1 MEGTPATPSKV
12 LPPVAVSPPKTLM
25 TIDAAAN
32 PSRKEIKAVTRRME
46 TFMQPR
52 ALLVSQNENDV
63 RVLTRSFVE
72 SGILV
77 ELCTD
82 PQRTSARLRS
92 GQFQAA
98 IVDAND
104 RPGARAVLAA
114 VQDAP
119 IKHKPLVIV
128 LTDKDT
134 DLAAVFSAG
143 VQLAIY
149 RPITFERVRDGV
161 RAARNLMIRERRTKS
176 PRVPVQIM
184 ATLTVGSARGI
195 PIRISDVSETGASI
209 SGDYH
214 LHLTQSVFL
223 EFLLPD
229 SVTMV
234 KVKAEVVWRNVHGQ
248 LGLRFVANP
257 CAAALADWLRKN
269 VAAPRRFTVKVQKA
283 GAALS
288 SAVA

>member
-1 MEGTPATPSKV
+1 
-12 LPPVAVSPPKTLM
+12 
-25 TIDAAAN
+25 
-32 PSRKEIKAVTRRME
+32 
-46 TFMQPR
+46 MQPR
-52 ALLVSQNENDV
+52 ALLIIQNENDV

-82 PQRTSARLRS
+82 LQRVSARLRS

-98 IVDAND
+98 VVDAND

-119 IKHKPLVIV
+119 IKHKPLVLV

-134 DLAAVFSAG
+134 DMAAVFSAS
-143 VQLAIY
+143 VQLAVY

-161 RAARNLMIRERRTKS
+161 RAARNLMIRERRAKS
-176 PRVPVQIM
+176 RRVPVEIM
-184 ATLTVGSARGI
+184 ATLTVGAARGI
-195 PIRISDVSETGASI
+195 PIRMSDVSESGASI

-234 KVKAEVVWRNVHGQ
+234 KIKAEVVWRNVHGQ
-248 LGLRFVANP
+248 LGLRFIANP
-257 CAAALADWLRKN
+257 CAAALAEWLGKN
-269 VAAPRRFTVKVQKA
+269 RTMPRRLTVKVQK
-283 GAALS
+283 GGVALS

>member
-1 MEGTPATPSKV
+1 MNIEAAATP
-12 LPPVAVSPPKTLM
+12 
-25 TIDAAAN
+25 N
-32 PSRKEIKAVTRRME
+32 RKEVRPVTRRLE
-46 TFMQPR
+46 SFMQPR
-52 ALLVSQNENDV
+52 ALLLSQNENDV

-82 PQRTSARLRS
+82 LQRVSARLKS

-104 RPGARAVLAA
+104 RSGARAVLAA
-114 VQDAP
+114 VQGAP
-119 IKHKPLVIV
+119 LKHKPLVLV

-161 RAARNLMIRERRTKS
+161 RAARNLMIRERRAKCR
-176 PRVPVQIM
+176 RVPVEIM
-184 ATLTVGSARGI
+184 ATLTVGAASGI
-195 PIRISDVSETGASI
+195 PVRMSDLSETGTSI
-209 SGDYH
+209 SGEYH

-223 EFLLPD
+223 EFLLPE
-229 SVTMV
+229 TITTV
-234 KVKAEVVWRNVHGQ
+234 KVRAEVVWRNMHGQ
-248 LGLRFVANP
+248 LGLRFVSNP
-257 CAAALADWLRKN
+257 CAAALTEWLSKN
-269 VAAPRRFTVKVQKA
+269 VTAPRRFTVKVQKG